1 MDSQNNGKKNPV
13 VQTTQAMK
21 ESVGKER
28 MAEPSTFATVRF
40 SKAQPIQNLMD
51 ADLRRYTGDLL
62 QLDGIEKQ
70 VTADRDT
77 GEVRTA
83 SLYTV
88 KVVQKKA
95 RAKLGTLLTVKV
107 KNSAPIIDPDEFAEN
122 QLEDN
127 AKKIVVRFDGLAHY
141 AFIGGE
147 SLNANGIEVVPIT
160 TKEAKSR

>member
-1 MDSQNNGKKNPV
+1 MDNQNKKIPV
-13 VQTTQAMK
+13 AQATQAI
-21 ESVGKER
+21 VGKER
-28 MAEPSTFATVRF
+28 EVEPSTFANVRI
-40 SKAQPIQNLMD
+40 SKTQPIQNLMD

-70 VTADRDT
+70 VTPDRDT

-95 RAKLGTLLTVKV
+95 RAKLGTLLTIKV

-127 AKKIVVRFDGLAHY
+127 AKKVVVRFDGLAHY

-147 SLNANGIEVVPIT
+147 SLNANRIEVVPIT
-160 TKEAKSR
+160 VKEAKSR